1 MSRCESVPRRLRACR
16 RPARLLRCV
25 GRMGTRAIYVVED
38 VDGRAHDFV
47 DELTSRTFPQRS
59 DGRHSG
65 PRGRDTSSAS
75 DARSHRRK

>member
-1 MSRCESVPRRLRACR
+1 MPRRLRACH

-25 GRMGTRAIYVVED
+25 DRGTRAIYVVED

-47 DELTSRTFPQRS
+47 DELTSLTFPQRS

-75 DARSHRRK
+75 DAQSHRRK